1 MFSYIIGITLGLL
14 TPIFQYLFNIYYF
27 NLGVYYY
34 SQVHTSVWNCYIH
47 TLFMPL
53 TSLGFLVA
61 IPSYFKLSNYNSF
74 YLQKILFSYYIGLY
88 LPISSYVTLLYIL
101 IYYPI
106 LLLSKKLYI
115 KYKDNI
121 NIFTYGLSL
130 SIVSLF
136 IQEYIGHYL
145 GGDSPSR
152 IEGVLNAIFYAKYY
166 SIYHLQNLY

>member
-1 MFSYIIGITLGLL
+1 MFSYIIGLTLGLL
-14 TPIFQYLFNIYYF
+14 TPMFQYLFNIYYF

-34 SQVHTSVWNCYIH
+34 SQVHTSVWNSCIH

-106 LLLSKKLYI
+106 LILSKNLYI
-115 KYKDNI
+115 KYKDN
-121 NIFTYGLSL
+121 
-130 SIVSLF
+130 
-136 IQEYIGHYL
+136 
-145 GGDSPSR
+145 
-152 IEGVLNAIFYAKYY
+152 K
-166 SIYHLQNLY
+166 